1 MGFAIAEWEHEVKK
15 SLMVKSIVSYRG
27 KKMQEKKKKKAA

>member
-15 SLMVKSIVSYRG
+15 SLMVKSIVSYGG
-27 KKMQEKKKKKAA
+27 KKMQGEKKKKAA